1 MEALD
6 FKRFIGR
13 SGFATL
19 RSEWERLA
27 AARPRPGFQH
37 LPGWYCAQ
45 LDTLPADDSTVE
57 FHAVYERGTL
67 KAIFPLR
74 RTPLEIAGMSV
85 RALVAPQD
93 DHMPFADFV
102 SAGGLAD
109 RRYLRALL
117 RHMRREDGSR
127 WDVLTFPRVSDG
139 SSAYFAVGRG
149 TPLIACIK
157 REGTDTLPLS
167 ENDASAHALSKN
179 FRGSLR
185 KARNKLQ
192 AMSGVD
198 FVSARGIAELHDAF
212 DEFLAVE
219 ASGWKG
225 PAGEATAIALH
236 PQVERFY
243 RNLIDQFGPSGSCE
257 INLLRVG
264 NECISAQFC
273 IAVRDVYY
281 VLKIGYD
288 ERHAPLAPG
297 NMLLE
302 HLLARLRE
310 DGRMREVNLVS
321 DAAWHASWRPVRT
334 PQFEIVC
341 ANNTFRGLAA
351 IVLLRARKVARRWAP
366 LAAAAIRQPAA
377 AARRWVPQLRSGRV
391 TVART

>member
-1 MEALD
+1 MGALSC
-6 FKRFIGR
+6 KRFAGR

-27 AARPRPGFQH
+27 ASRPQPGFQH
-37 LPGWYCAQ
+37 LPGWYCAH
-45 LDTLPADDSTVE
+45 LDTLPADDRTVE
-57 FHAVYERGTL
+57 FHAVYEGETL

-74 RTPLEIAGMSV
+74 RIPLAVAGLSV

-102 SAGGLAD
+102 SAGGVAD
-109 RRYLRALL
+109 GRYLRALL
-117 RHMRREDGSR
+117 RHLRRERGSQ
-127 WDVLTFPRVSDG
+127 WDVLTFPRVSG
-139 SSAYFAVGRG
+139 ESSAYFAAGRRS
-149 TPLIACIK
+149 PRIACIQ
-157 REGTDTLPLS
+157 REGTDTLPLL
-167 ENDASAHALSKN
+167 ENDASAQPLSKN

-185 KARNKLQ
+185 KARNKLL

-198 FVSARGIAELHDAF
+198 FVTARGVVELRAAF
-212 DEFLAVE
+212 GEFLSVE

-225 PAGEATAIALH
+225 RAGQGTAIVLH
-236 PQVERFY
+236 PKVERFY
-243 RNLIDQFGPSGSCE
+243 RNLIDQFGPSRSCE

-264 NECISAQFC
+264 NDCIAAQFC

-288 ERHAPLAPG
+288 EKHAALAPG

-302 HLLARLRE
+302 NLLARLRSE
-310 DGRMREVNLVS
+310 GRMRAVNLVS
-321 DAAWHASWRPVRT
+321 DADWHTSWRPVRT

-341 ANNTFRGLAA
+341 ANNTVRGLAA
-351 IVLLRARKVARRWAP
+351 IALLRARKVARRWAP
-366 LAAAAIRQPAA
+366 LAAAAIRYPGA
-377 AARRWVPQLRSGRV
+377 AARRWVPQLRSGRI